1 MSAAVF
7 NEGARRSL
15 NTFIAVARHT
25 GQQRQF
31 TFVGH
36 EVGAAPRPVKVKIRA
51 GGSRIEQHGHT
62 DLFAKRYR
70 RIDRIQTDF

>member
-1 MSAAVF
+1 MSASVF

-15 NTFIAVARHT
+15 NTFITVTWHA
-25 GQQRQF
+25 GQQCQF
-31 TFVGH
+31 TFVRH
-36 EVGAAPRPVKVKIRA
+36 EVGAAPRPVKVEIRA
-51 GGSRIEQHGHT
+51 GGSRIEQHGYT